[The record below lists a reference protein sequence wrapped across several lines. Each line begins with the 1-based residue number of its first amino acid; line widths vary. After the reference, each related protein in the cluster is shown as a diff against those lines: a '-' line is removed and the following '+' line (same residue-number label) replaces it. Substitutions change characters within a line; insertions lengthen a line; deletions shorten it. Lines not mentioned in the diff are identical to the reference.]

1 MSLTSMLK
9 EAPVKAMFKE
19 AFPVERVRLRSPMLA
34 PPISRRPALVGTA
47 FDYLLHF
54 RLQREFAG
62 CITRSWVAE
71 GAVAR
76 LDAGM
81 IECDESM
88 LSEAGARLD
97 AARAAHRAYMESGVV
112 DDGLLAASL
121 DLAQLDAIFRTGTVY
136 DFVDAN
142 PSDMADL
149 RGILEASKGRFPV
162 PSRECYL
169 NPHFG
174 DASHMV
180 GGADADIV
188 VDGMLVDIKTTRTLS
203 FGQDMYNQLVG
214 YYVLSLLGSVN
225 GTDDDVDLSFV
236 GIYYARHG
244 MLHTVSTAEIRKVAD
259 GGFKDV
265 FEKSARLMFR
275 A

>member
-19 AFPVERVRLRSPMLA
+19 AFPVERVRLRGPMLA
-34 PPISRRPALVGTA
+34 PPISGRPALVGTA
-47 FDYLLHF
+47 FDYLLRF
-54 RLQREFAG
+54 RLRREFAR
-62 CITRSWVAE
+62 CITQPWVAE
-71 GAVAR
+71 GSVAE
-76 LDAGM
+76 LDLGMIACDAG
-81 IECDESM
+81 M
-88 LSEAGARLD
+88 LSEANARLD
-97 AARAAHRAYMESGVV
+97 AAREAHRAYMESGVV
-112 DDGLLAASL
+112 GDDLLAATM

-136 DFVDAN
+136 DFVDAD

-149 RGILEASKGRFPV
+149 RGILEVSKGRFPV

-174 DASHMV
+174 AASHMV

-214 YYVLSLLGSVN
+214 YYVLSLLGRVN
-225 GTDDDVDLSFV
+225 GTDDVDPSFV

-244 MLHTVSTAEIRKVAD
+244 MLHAVPTAGIRKVAES
-259 GGFKDV
+259 GFKDV